1 MSTSMNHADTV
12 QDLVRIANDGADFY
26 GEAMDK
32 TSNPQLRNVF
42 SRMREHK
49 QRLASALRGQL
60 HFNNEDAPRDGTFA
74 GTLRQTYTD
83 LRAKLSSNEDKV
95 YVAQLEETEDRLLK
109 HFQEAITEVT
119 DPSVK
124 ALLQTHAPQVRAC
137 HDEMRSLKKSFNA

>member
-1 MSTSMNHADTV
+1 MNHADTV
-12 QDLVRIANDGADFY
+12 QDLVRIANDGAEFY

-32 TSNPQLRNVF
+32 TRNPQLRNVF

-60 HFNNEDAPRDGTFA
+60 HFNHEEAPRDGTFS
-74 GTLRQTYTD
+74 GTLRQTYTE

-95 YVAQLEETEDRLLK
+95 YVSQLEETEDRLLK
-109 HFQEAITEVT
+109 HWQDAMGEIS

-124 ALLQTHAPQVRAC
+124 TLLQAHAPQVRAC
-137 HDEMRSLKKSFNA
+137 HDEMRALKKSFNA